1 MSKKQKKGGFES
13 KYDAQKLRD
22 LIQSGA
28 SADQIQEELGV
39 VSKQSLRQ
47 HVLKLINTDRKFY
60 DVPGLYVRNLK
71 RPQINFKGEVRLT
84 KKMLDFPGT
93 TYKHGD
99 QFEIDIDNE
108 RIVMTRIVD
117 TPTEGD
123 VADEAT
129 EEPEGE

>member
-1 MSKKQKKGGFES
+1 
-13 KYDAQKLRD
+13 
-22 LIQSGA
+22 
-28 SADQIQEELGV
+28 
-39 VSKQSLRQ
+39 
-47 HVLKLINTDRKFY
+47 
-60 DVPGLYVRNLK
+60 
-71 RPQINFKGEVRLT
+71 
-84 KKMLDFPGT
+84 MLDFPGT

>member
-28 SADQIQEELGV
+28 SADQIQKELGV
-39 VSKQSLRQ
+39 VSRQSLRQ
-47 HVLKLINTDRKFY
+47 HILKLINTDRQFY
-60 DVPGLYVRNLK
+60 DVPNLYVRNVA
-71 RPQINFKGEVRLT
+71 RPQVNFKGEVRLT

-117 TPTEGD
+117 TPNGGD